1 MLVLEMKIY
10 AKRKQCLAMDE
21 AIRTAQFIRNK
32 ALRYWM
38 DNKGV
43 GKYDLSAYC
52 KVLAAEFPFA
62 AELNSMARQSS
73 ADRAWAAISRFYNNC
88 KKKIPGKKGFPKFK
102 KYSRSVEY
110 KTTGWK
116 LSDDRKYITFSD
128 KKGIGKVKLKGT
140 RNLLWYT
147 EKQIKRVRIVRRA
160 DGYYCQFLVDVVQR
174 EKIEPSYS
182 EIGLDV
188 GLNHFYTDDKGNQ
201 VENPRFYRQGEK
213 ALNRL
218 NRRKSKKYVRG
229 KKRCDPGEVSSPK
242 ERAPRQPQS
251 NNYHKARKRYAIKH
265 LKISRQ
271 RKDHAVKL
279 SHCVG
284 RVPRLEAS
292 GVARCVIT
300 SNDVVAYEDLRI
312 ANMVKNHNLAKSITD
327 AGWYQFRVWLEYFG
341 YKFGKITIAVPPQY
355 TSVNCSEC
363 GTKVT
368 KTLSTRTHKCKCGC
382 ILDRDENAAR
392 NILSIGLNTAGH
404 VGFKAW
410 GDETSILAAEKLSE

>member
-10 AKRKQCLAMDE
+10 AKQAQYDAMDE

-32 ALRYWM
+32 AVRYWM

-43 GKYDLSAYC
+43 GKYELSAYC
-52 KVLAAEFPFA
+52 KVLAAEFPWA
-62 AELNSMARQSS
+62 DELNSMARQSS

-88 KKKIPGKKGFPKFK
+88 KKKIPGKKGYPKFK
-102 KYSRSVEY
+102 KHSRSVEY

-116 LSDDRKYITFSD
+116 LSDDRKHITFSD
-128 KKGIGKVKLKGT
+128 KKNIGKVKLKGT
-140 RNLLWYT
+140 RNLLWYSK
-147 EKQIKRVRIVRRA
+147 KQIKRVRIVRRA
-160 DGYYCQFLVDVVQR
+160 DGYYCQFLVNVDTS
-174 EKIEPSYS
+174 EKLEPSYA

-188 GLNHFYTDDKGNQ
+188 GLNYFYTDDKGNQ
-201 VENPRFYRQGEK
+201 VENPRFYRKGEK
-213 ALNRL
+213 ALNRF
-218 NRRKSKKYVRG
+218 NRRKSKKYVKG
-229 KKRCDPGEVSSPK
+229 AK
-242 ERAPRQPQS
+242 PQS
-251 NNYHKARKRYAIKH
+251 KNYHKARKRYALKH

-279 SHCVG
+279 
-284 RVPRLEAS
+284 
-292 GVARCVIT
+292 ARCVIT

-327 AGWYQFRVWLEYFG
+327 AGWYQFRVWLEYYG
-341 YKFGKITIAVPPQY
+341 EKFGKITIAVPPQY

-363 GTKVT
+363 GAKVT

-382 ILDRDENAAR
+382 ILDRDENAAL

-410 GDETSILAAEKLSE
+410 GDETSILAAEKLLG

>member
-1 MLVLEMKIY
+1 MLVLEMKIEAVKVQY
-10 AKRKQCLAMDE
+10 QRMDE

-43 GKYDLSAYC
+43 GKYQLSAYC

-62 AELNSMARQSS
+62 HKLNSMARQSS
-73 ADRAWAAISRFYNNC
+73 ADRAWASISRFYTNC
-88 KKKIPGKKGFPKFK
+88 KNNIPGKKGFPKFK
-102 KYSRSVEY
+102 KHFRSVEY

-116 LSDDRKYITFSD
+116 LSKNRKQITFTD
-128 KKGIGKVKLKGT
+128 KNNIGRVKLKGT
-140 RNLLWYT
+140 RDLNWYDI
-147 EKQIKRVRIVRRA
+147 KQFKRVRIVRRA
-160 DGYYCQFLVDVVQR
+160 DGYYCQFLVDADLR
-174 EKIEPSYS
+174 EKVETSYS

-201 VENPRFYRQGEK
+201 VENPRFYRRGEK

-218 NRRKSKKYVRG
+218 NRNKSRKYKKNR
-229 KKRCDPGEVSSPK
+229 K
-242 ERAPRQPQS
+242 PQS
-251 NNYHKARKRYAIKH
+251 SNYHKARKKYAIKH

-279 SHCVG
+279 
-284 RVPRLEAS
+284 
-292 GVARCVIT
+292 ARCVIT

-312 ANMVKNHNLAKSITD
+312 ANMVKNHNLALSITD

-341 YKFGKITIAVPPQY
+341 YKFGKITVAVPPQY
-355 TSVNCSEC
+355 TSVNCSSC
-363 GTKVT
+363 RTKVT
-368 KTLSTRTHKCKCGC
+368 KALSTRTHKCQCGC

-392 NILSIGLNTAGH
+392 NILSIGLSTVGH
-404 VGFKAW
+404 TGSKVRDWSGLP
-410 GDETSILAAEKLSE
+410 TSL

>member
-10 AKRKQCLAMDE
+10 AKHKQCLAMDE

-38 DNKGV
+38 DNKRV
-43 GKYDLSAYC
+43 GKYNLSAYC

-88 KKKIPGKKGFPKFK
+88 KKNIPGKKGFPKFK
-102 KYSRSVEY
+102 KHSRSVEY

-116 LSDDRKYITFSD
+116 LSGDRKYITFSD

-140 RNLLWYT
+140 RNLLWYA

-160 DGYYCQFLVDVVQR
+160 DGYYCQFLVNVDTR
-174 EKIEPSYS
+174 EKVEPSYS

-188 GLNHFYTDDKGNQ
+188 GLNYFYTDDKGNQ
-201 VENPRFYRQGEK
+201 VENPRFYRHGEK

-218 NRRKSKKYVRG
+218 NRLKSKKYVRV
-229 KKRCDPGEVSSPK
+229 KK
-242 ERAPRQPQS
+242 PQS
-251 NNYHKARKRYAIKH
+251 NNYHKARKRYALKH

-279 SHCVG
+279 
-284 RVPRLEAS
+284 
-292 GVARCVIT
+292 ARCVIT

-341 YKFGKITIAVPPQY
+341 YKFGKITVAVPPQY
-355 TSVNCSEC
+355 TSVNCCSC
-363 GTKVT
+363 GRKVT

-392 NILSIGLNTAGH
+392 NILSIGLSTVGH
-404 VGFKAW
+404 TGFQAW
-410 GDETSILAAEKLSE
+410 GDETSMHGW

>member
-1 MLVLEMKIY
+1 MLVLEMKIH
-10 AKRKQCLAMDE
+10 AKPVQYEAMNE

-43 GKYDLSAYC
+43 GKYQLSAYC

-62 AELNSMARQSS
+62 HKLNSMARQSS
-73 ADRAWAAISRFYNNC
+73 ADRAWAAISRFYTNC
-88 KKKIPGKKGFPKFK
+88 KNKVKGKKGFPKFK
-102 KYSRSVEY
+102 KHSRSVEY
-110 KTTGWK
+110 KTSGWK
-116 LSDDRKYITFSD
+116 LSENRKQITFTD
-128 KKGIGKVKLKGT
+128 KNNIGRVKLKGN
-140 RNLLWYT
+140 RDLNWYDI
-147 EKQIKRVRIVRRA
+147 KQFKRVRIVRKA
-160 DGYYCQFLVDVVQR
+160 DGYYCQFLVDADNR
-174 EKIEPSYS
+174 EKVEPSYS

-201 VENPRFYRQGEK
+201 IENPRFYRRGEK

-218 NRRKSKKYVRG
+218 NKSKSKKYVKS
-229 KKRCDPGEVSSPK
+229 KK
-242 ERAPRQPQS
+242 PQS
-251 NNYHKARKRYAIKH
+251 NNYHKARKRYALKH

-279 SHCVG
+279 
-284 RVPRLEAS
+284 
-292 GVARCVIT
+292 ARCVVT

-355 TSVNCSEC
+355 TSINCSDC
-363 GTKVT
+363 GAKV
-368 KTLSTRTHKCKCGC
+368 KKALSTRTHRCKCGC
-382 ILDRDENAAR
+382 NIGRDENAAR
-392 NILSIGLNTAGH
+392 NILSLGLNTAGRA
-404 VGFKAW
+404 VRSRF
-410 GDETSILAAEKLSE
+410 E

>member
-1 MLVLEMKIY
+1 MLALEMKIY
-10 AKRKQCLAMDE
+10 AKQAQYDAMEE

-38 DNKGV
+38 DNKRV
-43 GKYDLSAYC
+43 GKYELSAYC
-52 KVLAAEFPFA
+52 KVLAAKFPFA
-62 AELNSMARQSS
+62 EKLNSMARQSS
-73 ADRAWAAISRFYNNC
+73 ADRAWAAISRFYSNC
-88 KKKIPGKKGFPKFK
+88 KKKIVGKKGFPKFK
-102 KYSRSVEY
+102 KHSRSVEY

-116 LSDDRKYITFSD
+116 LDENRKQITFTD
-128 KKGIGKVKLKGT
+128 KNNIGKVKLKGT
-140 RNLLWYT
+140 RDLHWYDI
-147 EKQIKRVRIVRRA
+147 KQIKRVRIVRRA
-160 DGYYCQFLVDVVQR
+160 DGYYCQFLVDSDNR
-174 EKIEPSYS
+174 ETIEPSYS

-218 NRRKSKKYVRG
+218 NRRKSKKYIKG
-229 KKRCDPGEVSSPK
+229 KK
-242 ERAPRQPQS
+242 PQS

-279 SHCVG
+279 
-284 RVPRLEAS
+284 
-292 GVARCVIT
+292 ARCVIT

-327 AGWYQFRVWLEYFG
+327 VGWYQFRVWLEYFG
-341 YKFGKITIAVPPQY
+341 SKFGKITVAVPPQY
-355 TSVNCSEC
+355 TSVNCSDC
-363 GTKVT
+363 GFKVT

-382 ILDRDENAAR
+382 VLDRDENAAR
-392 NILSIGLNTAGH
+392 NILSIGLSTVGH
-404 VGFKAW
+404 TGTKAW
-410 GDETSILAAEKLSE
+410 GDETAILAGENLLE